1 MSHLQG
7 GIAVITGAASG
18 FGLEASRIA
27 ARLGMKIVMVW
38 EQGA

>member
-1 MSHLQG
+1 MNPLQG

-27 ARLGMKIVMVW
+27 ARLGMSGSMSAS
-38 EQGA
+38 G

>member
-27 ARLGMKIVMVW
+27 ARW
-38 EQGA
+38 A